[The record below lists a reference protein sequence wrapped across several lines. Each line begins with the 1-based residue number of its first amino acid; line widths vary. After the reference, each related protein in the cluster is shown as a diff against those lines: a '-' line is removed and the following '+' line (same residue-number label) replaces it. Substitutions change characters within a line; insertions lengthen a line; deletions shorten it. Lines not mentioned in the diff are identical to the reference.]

1 MAIRLSGLTSGLD
14 TEALLSEL
22 VKAYSKKTEKYE
34 KEQTKLSWKQE
45 SWKNLNAKIYSL
57 YTNVGNLRYSS
68 AYTIK
73 KATISDQ
80 TKATVSASGDAI
92 TTSQKL
98 NIISTAQSCYIT
110 GAKLAKSGVNN
121 DTTLGELGYEGGES
135 KIEILKEDGTSTSF
149 KISKDTKVSDFTN
162 ALKENGLNASFD
174 TTSGRFFVSAK
185 ETGAAN
191 DFTLAGS
198 DSDGQKALKLLGLNV
213 SVASKD
219 ENGNLSFNENGEYY
233 KKYYAY
239 FDTDYEGTRAKVD
252 ESVALYDSYKKAYDT
267 ANKNRSLAK
276 NELSELKNERNAVQ
290 DKMDAINVIDRFTS
304 QFPDADLEN
313 ITQEELLDGTYGP
326 LTTSDAELILNS
338 YATYKELQADGVT
351 KDDLQTQ
358 LDTYQEAVDAKQSEI
373 DGYTQQMEENTAN
386 MANHP
391 LSDLLQDAEGKQYN
405 EDRRAVN
412 LSQFA
417 HKAVYANEV
426 LNNGDYTEAGAV
438 KVAGT
443 DATIVLNGE
452 TYTQSSN
459 SFTINGLTINAI
471 ATTGSGDNNAIVV
484 GVATDAQAIYDK
496 IKDFLTEYNSVIN
509 EMNKLYNADSARDY
523 EPLTDEEKDAMSE
536 KEIEKWENKI
546 KDSLLRRD
554 TTLNS
559 VMTVMTN
566 AMAKAYTINGKT
578 YSLSSFG
585 IKTLGYFNS
594 AENENYAYHIDGDPD
609 DEKVATNKDELMA
622 AINEDPDS
630 VVEFMKELTKN
641 LYAEV
646 DNKMKGTTLSST
658 YKVYND
664 KEMDKQY
671 ANYTKLISSWE
682 KKVSEKEDYYYKKFT
697 AMEKALAQMDSQTSA
712 LSGLIGSGN

>member
-14 TEALLSEL
+14 TEALVSEL

-80 TKATVSASGDAI
+80 TKATVSAAGDAI

-98 NIISTAQSCYIT
+98 NILSTAQSSYIT
-110 GAKLAKSGVNN
+110 GAKLAKAGATN
-121 DTTLGELGYEGGES
+121 DTTLGELGYTGEDT
-135 KIEILKEDGTSTSF
+135 KIEILRKDGTSSSV
-149 KISKDTKVSDFTN
+149 KISKDTKLSEFTSELRN
-162 ALKENGLNASFD
+162 NELNASFD
-174 TTSGRFFVSAK
+174 AASGRFFVSAK
-185 ETGAAN
+185 ETGAAS
-191 DFTLAGS
+191 DFTLVGGDA
-198 DSDGQKALKLLGLNV
+198 DGQKALKLLGLNV

-219 ENGNLSFNENGEYY
+219 ENGKLSFNENGEYF

-239 FDTDYEGTRAKVD
+239 FDTDADGTRAKVD
-252 ESVALYDSYKKAYDT
+252 EVVEQYKNYKRAYDT
-267 ANKNRSLAK
+267 ANTNRAFAK
-276 NELSELKNERNAVQ
+276 NELTTLKEARDEVNGKLQ
-290 DKMDAINVIDRFTS
+290 AIDVIDRFTS

-326 LTTSDAELILNS
+326 LSTSDAEMIMDS
-338 YATYKELQADGVT
+338 YATYKELQANGIT

-358 LDTYQEAVDAKQSEI
+358 LEETQAAVDAKQAEV
-373 DGYTQQMEENTAN
+373 DAYTQEMEENTAN

-391 LSDLLQDAEGKQYN
+391 LADLLQDAEGNPYS
-405 EDRRAVN
+405 EERREVN
-412 LSQFA
+412 LNQLVQ
-417 HKAVYANEV
+417 KALHAGEV
-426 LNNGDYTEAGAV
+426 INNTDFTENGAV

-471 ATTGSGDNNAIVV
+471 ATTGEGDDNAVVV
-484 GVATDAQAIYDK
+484 GVTTDAQAIYDK

-509 EMNKLYNADSARDY
+509 EMNKLYNADSASDY

-585 IKTLGYFNS
+585 IKTLGYFTS
-594 AENENYAYHIDGDPD
+594 AQNENYAYHIDGDPD
-609 DEKVATNKDELMA
+609 DEKVATNEDKLMA
-622 AINEDPDS
+622 AINEDPES
-630 VVEFMKELTKN
+630 IVEFMKELTKN
-641 LYAEV
+641 LYTEV

-671 ANYTKLISSWE
+671 ANYTKLISTWE

-697 AMEKALAQMDSQTSA
+697 AMEKAMAQMDSQTSA

>member
-1 MAIRLSGLTSGLD
+1 M
-14 TEALLSEL
+14 
-22 VKAYSKKTEKYE
+22 
-34 KEQTKLSWKQE
+34 
-45 SWKNLNAKIYSL
+45 
-57 YTNVGNLRYSS
+57 
-68 AYTIK
+68 
-73 KATISDQ
+73 
-80 TKATVSASGDAI
+80 
-92 TTSQKL
+92 
-98 NIISTAQSCYIT
+98 
-110 GAKLAKSGVNN
+110 
-121 DTTLGELGYEGGES
+121 
-135 KIEILKEDGTSTSF
+135 
-149 KISKDTKVSDFTN
+149 
-162 ALKENGLNASFD
+162 KENGLNASFD

-191 DFTLAGS
+191 DFTLVGS

-276 NELSELKNERNAVQ
+276 NELSEFKNERNTVQ

-471 ATTGSGDNNAIVV
+471 ATTGAGDNNAIVV